1 MNQANFAENP
11 AGQNIR
17 KKKRRKPRRLPPG
30 QRLILYFAFACG
42 LMLTHS
48 LAITADT
55 TSPSAVQTSQALSIF
70 TDTKPVGE
78 LKVTTD
84 FNEIEAQ
91 LRKEADKPKLHAGIF
106 AYEPATGKYV
116 DVDGHQSIAAA
127 SIIKLPVLIALM
139 QEMDKGTLKPS
150 DKVYVTKDLIGG
162 GSGILQWRT
171 PGTQLTLG
179 EATELMIKISDNTAT
194 NIVVNALGGM
204 DNVNQRFAKMNLHQT
219 RINNWLPDLGGT
231 NRTSPYEL
239 TYLLSRVD
247 QGELISKEGRHW
259 AYQLME
265 HVKTRSLLPVGLMPG
280 ATIAHKTGDIGSMVG
295 DAGIVQA
302 ANGKRY
308 IVAIQVERP
317 HNDLR
322 ANHLVR
328 HLSRIVYSG
337 FADSVVENISFADI
351 DSQYAAPA
359 RAHRSRHLRRSTRH
373 IARHARKGQSNI
385 KYVHYQHT
393 KKAHLKRV

>member
-1 MNQANFAENP
+1 MNQANFSETQA
-11 AGQNIR
+11 AGKRI

-30 QRLILYFAFACG
+30 QRLILYFGFACAIMFG
-42 LMLTHS
+42 HA

-55 TSPSAVQTSQALSIF
+55 TSPLPAPLNLFSEP
-70 TDTKPVGE
+70 KPANQLQLGTE
-78 LKVTTD
+78 ASD
-84 FNEIEAQ
+84 IEAL
-91 LRKEADKPKLHAGIF
+91 LRKEADKPKLHAGVY

-127 SIIKLPVLIALM
+127 SIIKLPILIALL

-150 DKVYVTKDLIGG
+150 DKVYITKDLIGG
-162 GSGILQWRT
+162 GSGILQWRS

-179 EATELMIKISDNTAT
+179 EATQLMIKISDNTAT

-204 DNVNQRFAKMNLHQT
+204 DNVNQRFVKMNLNIT
-219 RINNWLPDLGGT
+219 RMNNWLPDLGGT

-247 QGELISKEGRHW
+247 QGELISKEGRNW

-265 HVKTRSLLPVGLMPG
+265 HVKTKSLLPIGLMPG
-280 ATIAHKTGDIGSMVG
+280 STIAHKTGDIGSMVG
-295 DAGIVQA
+295 DAGIVTA

-308 IVAIQVERP
+308 IVAVQVERP

-359 RAHRSRHLRRSTRH
+359 RSHHRRARRHSHSSRH
-373 IARHARKGQSNI
+373 IARHPRKSPSNI
-385 KYVHYQHT
+385 KYVHYTHS
-393 KKAHLKRV
+393 KKSHLKHV